1 MPVDSAKLLEFSV
14 ETGLDSP
21 LDTQGDYLVL
31 TPVNLEL
38 LLHAKAL
45 QTFFNVEQPLMV
57 PVHPTDKGKLHF
69 FVRDASRDVFDWH
82 FLRCLKKSGKL
93 TICKFPSS

>member
-45 QTFFNVEQPLMV
+45 QTFFQCRA
-57 PVHPTDKGKLHF
+57 TFDGTC
-69 FVRDASRDVFDWH
+69 ASYR
-82 FLRCLKKSGKL
+82 
-93 TICKFPSS
+93 